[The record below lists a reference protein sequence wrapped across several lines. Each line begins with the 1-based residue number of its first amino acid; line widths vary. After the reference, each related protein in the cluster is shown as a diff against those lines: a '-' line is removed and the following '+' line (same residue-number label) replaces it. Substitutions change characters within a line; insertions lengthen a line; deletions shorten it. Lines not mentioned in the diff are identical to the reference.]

1 MAKKKGKR
9 KAKAKQPSLTTGGG
23 DEIIHSSDDDDDWRH
38 VWLAMEEEVKS
49 KKTSQIK
56 TELESR
62 GISTKAFLERDE
74 LIHALVCA
82 IKEEVSTR
90 QSQQRPQCDDNQCDD
105 NQCSHGSD
113 IFSKKGDIPFFLV
126 AFDENLGEFAHKIVI
141 NHGLRA
147 VCVSN
152 PTRFWV
158 DIMEGG
164 MLNPR
169 YPSNCHP
176 DYKDRDV
183 CDKIVAC
190 LVYKGTY
197 YLLQAEESHREK
209 SESHRETNVILAGF
223 IAHTA
228 MFVEECSKRKSGD
241 VNIHSF
247 GTKGGDLWH
256 IKEHETI
263 EFFHKRNGCTCLQE
277 MYDRLMVDQTKPGD
291 CKQPIASQ
299 QQQQQ
304 QQGTMIGQLGNL
316 TLRNMGKASP
326 HGVKL
331 LIPEGAMC
339 FICLGDGDDDEGG
352 PLVRDCS
359 CRGDNAGFAHLSCI
373 IQYAEQKS
381 KQAKETDLGEF
392 KEPWQIWYVT
402 TDALES
408 HLVISISSPCSNV
421 YNILRE
427 ALAVSS
433 ITTINCH

>member
-1 MAKKKGKR
+1 MKK
-9 KAKAKQPSLTTGGG
+9 
-23 DEIIHSSDDDDDWRH
+23 
-38 VWLAMEEEVKS
+38 
-49 KKTSQIK
+49 
-56 TELESR
+56 
-62 GISTKAFLERDE
+62 
-74 LIHALVCA
+74 
-82 IKEEVSTR
+82 
-90 QSQQRPQCDDNQCDD
+90 
-105 NQCSHGSD
+105 
-113 IFSKKGDIPFFLV
+113 IPFFLV
-126 AFDENLGEFAHKIVI
+126 AFEENLGEFAHKIVI

-183 CDKIVAC
+183 CEKIVEC
-190 LVYKGTY
+190 LVVNGTDF
-197 YLLQAEESHREK
+197 LLKAEESHREK
-209 SESHRETNVILAGF
+209 LESHRETNVILAGF

-241 VNIHSF
+241 VNMHSF
-247 GTKGGDLWH
+247 STKGGDLWH

-263 EFFHKRNGCTCLQE
+263 EFFHKRNGCTCLKE
-277 MYDRLMVDQTKPGD
+277 MYDRLMDQTELGD
-291 CKQPIASQ
+291 CKQPIASQQQQ

-316 TLRNMGKASP
+316 TLRNMGKISP
-326 HGVKL
+326 HGDKL

-381 KQAKETDLGEF
+381 KQAKERDLNEF
-392 KEPWQIWYVT
+392 KEPWERWYV
-402 TDALES
+402 
-408 HLVISISSPCSNV
+408 SNSLFLFYRV
-421 YNILRE
+421 VLF
-427 ALAVSS
+427 
-433 ITTINCH
+433 